1 MIGEPEQPVEQQ
13 AQVQS
18 GLRTL
23 FSMSAALFLAALSI
37 SIYASQLPNIIKLW
51 GLSNT
56 DAGWIGGAYFAG
68 YVVAVPILT
77 SLTDRLDARLVFAA
91 GSGLLALGCLGF
103 ALLAVDAWTAAA
115 AHAVMGFGF
124 AGAYMPG
131 LKGMSDHLPAT
142 QLSRAAGVYSG
153 SFILATALSFPLGAW
168 VGHIF
173 AWWAPFVVCSA
184 SALMAPIFV
193 FAGLP
198 SPGPRASSPPSSRW
212 LLDFRPVFANH
223 KAIAYSWCYGLHC
236 WELFAVRTWMVAFLS
251 FSLNRDGAGMSALAE
266 WPVFA
271 PANIA
276 AVAMI
281 LGFFA
286 NLLGNE
292 LAIRIGRLHAISR
305 VMVLSAAVCLA
316 VPQLG
321 EMSYWLAA
329 IACMAHGMTLLGE
342 STACTAGALGNA
354 PKDLR
359 GATMALHSTIGFTGG
374 FLGPLVFG
382 LLLDVGGGQSQ
393 IGWTIAYAHLA
404 VVILLGPIVLRY
416 LGAGTIAGDRA

>member
-1 MIGEPEQPVEQQ
+1 
-13 AQVQS
+13 
-18 GLRTL
+18 
-23 FSMSAALFLAALSI
+23 
-37 SIYASQLPNIIKLW
+37 
-51 GLSNT
+51 
-56 DAGWIGGAYFAG
+56 
-68 YVVAVPILT
+68 
-77 SLTDRLDARLVFAA
+77 
-91 GSGLLALGCLGF
+91 
-103 ALLAVDAWTAAA
+103 
-115 AHAVMGFGF
+115 
-124 AGAYMPG
+124 
-131 LKGMSDHLPAT
+131 MSDHLPAN

-173 AWWAPFVVCSA
+173 GWWAPFIVCSA
-184 SALMAPIFV
+184 TALMAPVLV

-198 SPGPRASSPPSSRW
+198 QPAPRAPSAPSSRW

-223 KAIAYSWCYGLHC
+223 AAVAYSWCYGLHC

-251 FSLNRDGAGMSALAE
+251 FSLSRDGEGMSMLAE
-266 WPVFA
+266 MPLFA

-276 AVAMI
+276 AAAMI

-292 LAIRIGRLHAISR
+292 LAIRIGRLRAISR
-305 VMVLSAAVCLA
+305 VMVVSATVCLA

-321 EMSYWLAA
+321 EISYWLAA
-329 IACMAHGMTLLGE
+329 IACMVHGMTLLGE

-382 LLLDVGGGQSQ
+382 LLLDAGGGQSQ
-393 IGWTIAYAHLA
+393 FGWTIAYAHLA
-404 VVILLGPIVLRY
+404 VVILLGPIVLR
-416 LGAGTIAGDRA
+416 LFGAGKIAGDRA